1 MSSSHSARALR
12 LALLAVSGLM
22 ACSPVLAQDES
33 GYRPPPPNYP
43 GSYYGQVGYTS
54 PPYRQPAYAPQNDGY
69 GYAPYASAPQN
80 PYSYD
85 PYAARRAWRRQTP
98 QSQYQQQAYAPRP
111 QAPYAPPTE
120 QPASDAAPPSAP
132 PPSMAETPPERPVPP
147 AAPTSVA
154 LSHRVV
160 ESASA
165 YLAYMNKASAL
176 SPAFADGVGVA
187 KDVKV
192 GAAYE
197 PKQFEEG
204 AIAYAAIVALQ
215 EPAFVDGVRAA
226 SQGDPD
232 RAQAIAADLMRDP
245 AAATRFAGADAA
257 AARAGAALRRQGDR
271 LLDAGTRMKQA
282 AYDVQHSAW
291 SKGDVVEPDVRLAGA
306 KTLSATRA
314 APARDETDQL
324 LKLALSEQGSSERYA
339 VGEGAS
345 PVIARGLALAALAVL
360 GQAGEDRSDQIAALL
375 AEEKGGEC
383 LKMAKLNL
391 FQCLAVAGPHYEDIF
406 CLGQHA
412 MMDTAQ
418 CVIKASGVSQP
429 MTTMA
434 AAAPAPTVAP
444 PPAAAVSP
452 APQGYWL
459 PVGAQ
464 TVAVAS
470 AMQSPSR

>member
-1 MSSSHSARALR
+1 MSSHSARTLR

-22 ACSPVLAQDES
+22 AASPVLAQDWS
-33 GYRPPPPNYP
+33 GGYRPPPPNYP
-43 GSYYGQVGYTS
+43 GSYYGQV
-54 PPYRQPAYAPQNDGY
+54 AYAPAPYGQSAYAPPNDSY
-69 GYAPYASAPQN
+69 GYAPNASAAQT
-80 PYSYD
+80 SYDD
-85 PYAARRAWRRQTP
+85 PYAAQRAWRRQAR
-98 QSQYQQQAYAPRP
+98 QAQYQQAYAPPP
-111 QAPYAPPTE
+111 QTPYAAPSEPPGLGVAATA
-120 QPASDAAPPSAP
+120 PAAPPALP
-132 PPSMAETPPERPVPP
+132 T
-147 AAPTSVA
+147 APTSVA

-165 YLAYMNKASAL
+165 YLAYMNSASAL
-176 SPAFADGVGVA
+176 SPQFADGVGVA

-215 EPAFVDGVRAA
+215 EPAFIEGVRAA
-226 SQGDPD
+226 FQGDPD
-232 RAQAIAADLMRDP
+232 RAQAIAADLMRNP
-245 AAATRFAGADAA
+245 AGAARFAGADAA

-282 AYDVQHSAW
+282 AYDVQHAAW
-291 SKGDVVEPDVRLAGA
+291 SKGDVVDPDIRLAGA

-314 APARDETDQL
+314 APARAQTDQL
-324 LKLALSEQGSSERYA
+324 LKTALAQESSAERYA

-345 PVIARGLALAALAVL
+345 PVVSRGLALAALAVL

-429 MTTMA
+429 MTTLA
-434 AAAPAPTVAP
+434 AATPSPAAATP
-444 PPAAAVSP
+444 AAVSP
-452 APQGYWL
+452 APQDYWL

-464 TVAVAS
+464 TASMAS
-470 AMQSPSR
+470 AMQAPGR

>member
-1 MSSSHSARALR
+1 MSSHSARTVR

-22 ACSPVLAQDES
+22 AASPVLAQDWS
-33 GYRPPPPNYP
+33 GGYRPPPPTYP
-43 GSYYGQVGYTS
+43 GSYYGQVAYA
-54 PPYRQPAYAPQNDGY
+54 PAPYSQPAYAPANDSY
-69 GYAPYASAPQN
+69 GYAPNASAAQT
-80 PYSYD
+80 SYD
-85 PYAARRAWRRQTP
+85 DLYAAQRAWRRQAR
-98 QSQYQQQAYAPRP
+98 QAQYQQAYAPPPRT
-111 QAPYAPPTE
+111 PYAA
-120 QPASDAAPPSAP
+120 PAEPQILDTAAPAP
-132 PPSMAETPPERPVPP
+132 ATPPVRSVAETPPARPSLPT
-147 AAPTSVA
+147 APTSVA

-176 SPAFADGVGVA
+176 SPLFADGVGVA
-187 KDVKV
+187 KDVRV

-215 EPAFVDGVRAA
+215 EPAFIDGVRAA

-232 RAQAIAADLMRDP
+232 RAQAIAADLMHDP
-245 AAATRFAGADAA
+245 AGAARFAGADAA

-282 AYDVQHSAW
+282 AYDVQHAAW

-306 KTLSATRA
+306 KALSATRA
-314 APARDETDQL
+314 APARVETDQL
-324 LKLALSEQGSSERYA
+324 LKTALAEQGSAERYA

-345 PVIARGLALAALAVL
+345 PVVSLGLALAALAVL

-434 AAAPAPTVAP
+434 AAAPARAAATP
-444 PPAAAVSP
+444 AAVSP
-452 APQGYWL
+452 APQDYWL

-464 TVAVAS
+464 TVSMAS
-470 AMQSPSR
+470 AMQAPSR